1 MHVDS
6 LACCAQLA
14 FSIQRGQAPL
24 PKECCYPQYA
34 GSSYINNLICL
45 RWWIS
50 VHEIKLQSSFSSG
63 ETGDLKS
70 MQTNPKD
77 PPCLQG

>member
-1 MHVDS
+1 MYADS

-34 GSSYINNLICL
+34 ESSYINNLICL
-45 RWWIS
+45 R
-50 VHEIKLQSSFSSG
+50 
-63 ETGDLKS
+63 
-70 MQTNPKD
+70 
-77 PPCLQG
+77 